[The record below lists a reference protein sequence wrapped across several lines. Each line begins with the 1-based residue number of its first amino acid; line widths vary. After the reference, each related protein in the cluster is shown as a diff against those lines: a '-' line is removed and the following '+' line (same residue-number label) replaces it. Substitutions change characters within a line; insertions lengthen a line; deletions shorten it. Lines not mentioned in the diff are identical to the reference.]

1 MSASGAARR
10 AQRGPLLRAAT
21 AADLD
26 AVVAIER
33 VSFNDPPWTRAAFAW
48 LLTAPHMRFVV
59 ACDPAGGGV
68 VGYIVTSVV
77 VDEAEIANLAVAPAW
92 RRRGVGACLV
102 DAAVAHARAA
112 GACVMYLEVRESND
126 AARALYRSRA
136 FAPVGRRRA
145 YYRNPVEDAEVLER
159 RMGGTGA

>member
-1 MSASGAARR
+1 V
-10 AQRGPLLRAAT
+10 LVRAAA

-33 VSFNDPPWTRAAFAW
+33 VSFCDPPWSRAAFAW
-48 LLTAPHMRFVV
+48 LLTAPHMRFIV
-59 ACDPAGGGV
+59 ACDPVSAAV

-77 VDEAEIANLAVAPAW
+77 VDEAEIANLAVAPDW
-92 RRRGVGACLV
+92 RLRGVGARLV
-102 DAAVAHARAA
+102 DDAVAHAAAA
-112 GACVMYLEVRESND
+112 GVRVMYLEVRESND

-136 FAPVGRRRA
+136 FAPVGRRRE

-159 RMGGTGA
+159 RIGGTGD